1 MNFSYIDTVLTL
13 MIQHKSIFNYINS
26 NFITH
31 TIMMPS
37 KFSCYNKDK
46 EEPLNDT
53 KNDQD

>member
-1 MNFSYIDTVLTL
+1 